1 MYNIRM
7 QFVWSAIKA
16 SQNLKK
22 HNVSFEEAQTV
33 FYQPTTKVAHDP
45 EHSESEDR
53 FLAIGYSSLSKL
65 LIVVHCYKD
74 EEETIRII
82 SARKTTKTEKR
93 QFEEGL

>member
-1 MYNIRM
+1 MYNICM
-7 QFVWSAIKA
+7 QFVWSAVKA
-16 SQNLKK
+16 SQNLEK
-22 HNVSFEEAQTV
+22 HGVAFEEAQTV

-53 FLAIGYSSLSKL
+53 FLAVGYSSLSRL
-65 LIVVHCYKD
+65 LIVVHCYKE

-82 SARKTTKTEKR
+82 SARRTTRSERK